1 MSNYAPDPS
10 KELIYGN
17 LQHKTLS
24 SLTASEVQTLTDP
37 TFIQPD
43 NQDALITYNLINR
56 AAFRDD
62 SGVIPGS
69 SICVKATVTDTNSVV
84 AFTPA
89 KGEVWQVMACSSEG
103 SSAPST
109 SLTYYLYLKHGVL
122 GTGPPEDEI
131 EIYVGAVSSGSTT
144 VSLSGLLADI
154 GGNGP
159 FLIDEYAS
167 IVFDVSAMQGVTRF
181 DIYTYMARIR

>member
-1 MSNYAPDPS
+1 MGD
-10 KELIYGN
+10 EHIYDQLN
-17 LQHKTLS
+17 TKTLGDVEAIDIQ
-24 SLTASEVQTLTDP
+24 SLQDKVH
-37 TFIQPD
+37 IQKV
-43 NQDALITYNLINR
+43 NVDALETYNLINQ
-56 AAFRDD
+56 ATFRDD
-62 SGVIPGS
+62 AGIIPSS
-69 SICVKATVTDTNSVV
+69 SIVVKAAVTDTNSVV

-103 SSAPST
+103 SDAPST
-109 SLTYYLYLKHGVL
+109 SLTYYLYLRHGVL
-122 GTGPPEDEI
+122 DTGPPEDVI
-131 EIYVGAVSSGSTT
+131 DIYVGATSSGSTV

-167 IVFDVSAMQGVTRF
+167 LVFDVSAMQGVTRF